1 MPKYIVVQHTQGTVT
16 YILEAE
22 SEDEALSQV
31 ILKQVE
37 PNERW
42 EDESI
47 PYVVE

>member
-1 MPKYIVVQHTQGTVT
+1 MPKYTVVQHTQGTLT
-16 YILEAE
+16 YIIEAE
-22 SEDEALSQV
+22 SEDEALSKV

-37 PNERW
+37 PNESW